1 MTQFRSEQF
10 QKINLLF
17 AKKLFKKTIDVLP
30 CVTGAAVAGGC
41 VPARGHFAIEQMP
54 INIVVKV

>member
-1 MTQFRSEQF
+1 
-10 QKINLLF
+10 LLF